1 MRWRRGAIA
10 ALCALGLA
18 ACEDAAISY
27 RIEGMNHALVL
38 ERQQSFPWS
47 EVKQAVVVSRLPKCQ
62 RKYPIE
68 SDRAEMTPMKV
79 YEAGDLLWALEQG
92 GRWYLASTEDCRLQP
107 WDKPDPQALGP
118 VVGTFLHRDGVLVF
132 ETALKSAP

>member
-1 MRWRRGAIA
+1 MRWSRATIV

-18 ACEDAAISY
+18 ACEDVAISY

-38 ERQQSFPWS
+38 ERQQSLPWS
-47 EVKQAVVVSRLPKCQ
+47 EVKQAVVVSRLPQCQ
-62 RKYPIE
+62 RKYPIAP
-68 SDRAEMTPMKV
+68 DRAEMTPMKV

-107 WDKPDPQALGP
+107 WNEPNPQALGP
-118 VVGTFLHRDGVLVF
+118 LVGTFRHRDGVLVF
-132 ETALKSAP
+132 EPESKPAS